1 MGVQVARLF
10 EILYILLSE
19 RDITAKKLA
28 KHFEIS
34 VRTVYRDIETLTFAG
49 IPIYSQRGKKGGIR
63 LLDDYVID
71 KSLIS
76 EKEQKEILYALQS
89 LRATNY
95 PDTEKTLSKLSSIFK
110 KKSDSW
116 IEVEFSRYGEKGN
129 ILFEQIKEGILN
141 KKVITFLYY
150 GTKGNKS
157 ERCVEP
163 LKLWFKEKAWYLFA
177 YCQEKK
183 DIRQFKVSRIKELSF
198 TGDYFERL
206 TENLEISS
214 KDSLLKEIRI
224 LVEIDR
230 SQAYRVYDEFLEEAI
245 SEDKN
250 GNFQVVMENY
260 ENEWL
265 YGYLLSFG
273 EYLKVREPE
282 RIRKI
287 LFEKVEKMRKNLI

>member
-95 PDTEKTLSKLSSIFK
+95 PDTEKTLSKLNSIFK

-198 TGDYFERL
+198 TGDYFERS
-206 TENLEISS
+206 TENLEISP